1 MAVIPWRFPGGGAAI
16 EFAKGKKADG
26 RLKAEAKSGCLFFG
40 PYLDV
45 MPGRCAVRVVLERG
59 ATGPVKME
67 LAADRG
73 KRILAEAEFDLA
85 SADGLLVMEL
95 DLAEPTVG
103 LEVRLFAKGKVALEL
118 IGVEIDLDRAIPDE
132 PLSADR
138 QVGFESRKSYAD
150 KIASGFFAKYM
161 SGPNVMEIGYR
172 GYEEGNLPI
181 VPQAIGVD
189 VGYPGYEGATFPFA
203 GGSFDAIYSSHCF
216 EHIGDWL
223 GVLRDWYRLLR
234 VGGFL
239 VIVVPHQLL
248 FERKR
253 SLPSPINP
261 DHKRFYTPK
270 SLLGEIETA
279 FEENSYRIR
288 HLVENDAG
296 FEYSIMPYQGTDG
309 CYEIELVVE
318 KIAKPFWHPDNG
330 SVRAYPAGDFR
341 TPLVKASPWEIEL
354 DLTQKNQCA
363 VFGPYIGLDA
373 SNYIAEFHFDWAG
386 GPVPDLVL
394 DVALFGKRIAVAE
407 LRRGEQDYT
416 SGKIEI
422 PFTNPRQGEI
432 FEFRVYVGGSV
443 PASDAPPKFKGVVVR
458 YAGY

>member
-1 MAVIPWRFPGGGAAI
+1 MQSDQGA
-16 EFAKGKKADG
+16 KDGG
-26 RLKAEAKSGCLFFG
+26 RLHVKASSGCILFG
-40 PYLDV
+40 PYLDLP
-45 MPGRCAVRVVLERG
+45 PGHIVARVVLGEGARG
-59 ATGPVKME
+59 KVKME
-67 LAADRG
+67 IVAEKGTRVLVSELFD
-73 KRILAEAEFDLA
+73 LAEAGGVLTLE
-85 SADGLLVMEL
+85 ADIANLTANV
-95 DLAEPTVG
+95 
-103 LEVRLFAKGKVALEL
+103 EVRLFAKGKVALDV
-118 IGVEIDLDRAIPDE
+118 IGVEIDLDRVMPTETLHAGRP
-132 PLSADR
+132 
-138 QVGFESRKSYAD
+138 VGFETGKSYAA
-150 KIASGFFAKYM
+150 KIASGFFDAYM
-161 SGPNVMEIGYR
+161 SGPNVMEIGYK
-172 GYEEGNLPI
+172 GYEGATVPV

-203 GGSFDAIYSSHCF
+203 DGSFDAIYSSHCF

-253 SLPSPINP
+253 KLPSPINP
-261 DHKRFYTPK
+261 DHKRFYTPV
-270 SLLGEIETA
+270 SLLSEIEAA

-296 FEYSIMPYQGTDG
+296 FDYSIMPYQGTDG

-394 DVALFGKRIAVAE
+394 DVALFGERIAMTE
-407 LRRGEQDYT
+407 LRRGDQDYT

-422 PFTNPRQGEI
+422 PFTNPRHGEI

-443 PASDAPPKFKGVVVR
+443 PVSDAWPKFRGVVVR

>member
-16 EFAKGKKADG
+16 ESAKGKKAGG
-26 RLKAEAKSGCLFFG
+26 RLMVEARSGCLFFG
-40 PYLDV
+40 PYVDL
-45 MPGRCAVRVVLERG
+45 MAGRCTVRIVLEEG

-73 KRILAEAEFDLA
+73 TRVLGAAEFDLGA
-85 SADGLLVMEL
+85 AAGPLEMQVDLVEPA
-95 DLAEPTVG
+95 AEF
-103 LEVRLFAKGKVALEL
+103 EVRLFARGKVALEL
-118 IGVEIDLDRAIPDE
+118 IGVEIDLDRVVPDE
-132 PLSADR
+132 PLHPDR
-138 QVGFESRKSYAD
+138 RVGFESRKSYAA
-150 KIASGFFAKYM
+150 KIESGFFAKYL

-172 GYEEGNLPI
+172 GYEEGTMPI
-181 VPQAIGVD
+181 VPQSIGVD
-189 VGYPGYEGATFPFA
+189 VGYPGYEGASFPFA
-203 GGSFDAIYSSHCF
+203 DGSFDAIYSSHCF

-223 GVLRDWYRLLR
+223 GVLRDWYRLLK

-261 DHKRFYTPK
+261 DHKRFYTPR

-279 FEENSYRIR
+279 FEENSYRVR

-296 FEYSIMPYQGTDG
+296 FDYAIMPYQGTDG

-318 KIAKPFWHPDNG
+318 KLAKPFWHPDNG

-341 TPLVKASPWEIEL
+341 TDLVKPSPWEIAL
-354 DLTQKNQCA
+354 DLTEKNRCL

-373 SNYIAEFHFDWAG
+373 SNYVAEFHFDWKG
-386 GPVPDLVL
+386 EPVPDLLL
-394 DVALFGKRIAVAE
+394 DVAMFTQRIAE
-407 LRRGEQDYT
+407 RSLRDGGDY
-416 SGKIEI
+416 SAGKIEI
-422 PFTNPRQGEI
+422 PFSNPRDGEI
-432 FEFRVYVGGSV
+432 FEFRIYAAGTSEAR
-443 PASDAPPKFKGVVVR
+443 PTFKGVVVR